1 MGENSF
7 LSEVAEF
14 MALSFAS
21 IGRISSQFPSVGL
34 CFLCLFFSA
43 CSPPQPGAD
52 DPALESETSESSS
65 ASDESSTEEV
75 EVEEST
81 QSTASDERESVI
93 EEVAITEDNY
103 HNPLTPQQQ
112 AESWISLFDGVSLFG
127 WESTNPETNWSV
139 SEGSITASEGPV
151 GFLMT
156 TVPYADYELICEYR
170 TQTGTNSGLFLRT
183 EFPPGSIKTECY
195 EVNIADEH
203 PNGFLT
209 GSLVNREKTSGD
221 IPTNNEWNTFRINVD
236 GDQIDIQHN
245 DQQVLSY
252 NANGTVAPLGR
263 IALQKNFGKIEF
275 RKLIVRPL
283 NLTSLF
289 NGTDLTS
296 WREVPE
302 SKSKFTVED
311 GTIHVQDG
319 AGFLETEQEYQD
331 FVFQADAKTHAAE
344 LNSGF
349 FFRAEAGTAEA
360 PSNGYE
366 FQIHNGFNESRG
378 TPNNSGTGAIF
389 RRVDARYVVAN
400 DNEWFTSTLI
410 TYGPRVC
417 CWVNGYQVVDWVDT
431 RKPDP
436 NPRRGLRL
444 EGGHISL
451 QGHDPTTDLSFRNL
465 KILELPNHPDSDE

>member
-1 MGENSF
+1 
-7 LSEVAEF
+7 
-14 MALSFAS
+14 MASSFAPVR
-21 IGRISSQFPSVGL
+21 RIRFQFASFAI
-34 CFLCLFFSA
+34 CFLCLFLSA
-43 CSPPQPGAD
+43 CSSPSPSGD
-52 DPALESETSESSS
+52 DPAVESESSES
-65 ASDESSTEEV
+65 SPASDEAANAKANEPAPSTASDATEV
-75 EVEEST
+75 EVE
-81 QSTASDERESVI
+81 Q
-93 EEVAITEDNY
+93 VAITEENY
-103 HNPLTPQQQ
+103 NNPLTPEQQS
-112 AESWISLFDGVSLFG
+112 EGWISLFDGVSLFG

-139 SEGSITASEGPV
+139 SNGAITASEGPV

-183 EFPPGSIKTECY
+183 EFPPGNIKTDCY

-209 GSLVNREKTSGD
+209 GSLVNREKTSVD
-221 IPTNNEWNTFRINVD
+221 IPTNNEWNTFQIAVN
-236 GDQIDIQHN
+236 GDQVDIHHN

-289 NGTDLTS
+289 NGTDLTN
-296 WREVPE
+296 WREVPD
-302 SKSKFTVED
+302 SKSQFTVED
-311 GTIHVQDG
+311 STIHVQDG
-319 AGFLETEQEYQD
+319 AGFLETEETYKN
-331 FVFQADAKTHAAE
+331 FIFQADAKTHAAE

-349 FFRAEAGTAEA
+349 FFRAETGTAEA

-366 FQIHNGFNESRG
+366 FQIHNGFDESRG

-389 RRVDARYVVAN
+389 RRVDARYVVAD

-410 TYGPRVC
+410 TYGPRIC

-436 NPRRGLRL
+436 NPRRGLRV
-444 EGGHISL
+444 EAGHLSL
-451 QGHDPTTDLSFRNL
+451 QGHDPTTDLSFQNL
-465 KILELPNHPDSDE
+465 KIAEFPTHSKSDE